1 MVHFPYVQQI
11 MRNRKEG
18 YEGNTY
24 ENNSKI
30 III

>member
-1 MVHFPYVQQI
+1 MEHFPYVQQI
-11 MRNRKEG
+11 MRSHKES
-18 YEGNTY
+18 YKGNTY

>member
-1 MVHFPYVQQI
+1 MEYFPYVQQI
-11 MRNRKEG
+11 MRSHKESYKG
-18 YEGNTY
+18 KKY